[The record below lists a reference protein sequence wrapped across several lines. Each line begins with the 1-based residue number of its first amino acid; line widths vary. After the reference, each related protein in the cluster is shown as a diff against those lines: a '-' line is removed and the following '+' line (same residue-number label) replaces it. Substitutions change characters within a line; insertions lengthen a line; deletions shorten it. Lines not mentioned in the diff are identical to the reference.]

1 MGISEIKDRLFES
14 LNPSIF
20 SLNSIPGIIVLIL
33 IITIIYCIAKKATQA
48 LNWILKFI
56 LLYECFF
63 CLSLTGFNDLV
74 PLSKVFRFDIC
85 TSLAQL
91 FVGTP
96 ICDGFLYVASFIA
109 ALMNRI
115 WEICRDICYGMWWIV
130 ELGWDLI
137 KDGWHSFWNHPV

>member
-1 MGISEIKDRLFES
+1 MNISEIKDRLFES

-48 LNWILKFI
+48 VSRILKFI

-85 TSLAQL
+85 TSLTQL

-96 ICDGFLYVASFIA
+96 ICNGLLYATSFIA

-115 WEICRDICYGMWWIV
+115 WEIC
-130 ELGWDLI
+130 
-137 KDGWHSFWNHPV
+137 